1 MAFVGYAR
9 VSTDEQNLDLQ
20 RNALQ
25 DARCD
30 LVFEDDGYS
39 AIDTHRPGFALALDA
54 LNTGDVL
61 VVWKMDRA
69 FRSLKNALDTLE
81 VFEAKGFELRCL
93 TEPIDT
99 TTPFGKFVYQIRN
112 VFAELERNIIR
123 ERTIAGME
131 AARARGVT
139 IGRPRKL
146 SEYQVSHAQRV
157 LSENRSANVQTIA
170 DELGVA
176 PVTLLRSLKRYK
188 AVTPELVSD

>member
-1 MAFVGYAR
+1 MALIGYAR
-9 VSTDEQNLDLQ
+9 VSTDEQNLDMQ
-20 RNALQ
+20 RTALKEAQ
-25 DARCD
+25 CDAI
-30 LVFEDDGYS
+30 FEDDGYS
-39 AIDTHRPGFALALDA
+39 AIDTNRPGFACALDA

-123 ERTIAGME
+123 ERTIAGMN
-131 AARARGVT
+131 AARARGVK

-146 SEYQVSHAQRV
+146 SPVDVVMACEMLQTNPKKDRALVAQEFGVSVATLMRSV
-157 LSENRSANVQTIA
+157 NRRNLESKL
-170 DELGVA
+170 LGA
-176 PVTLLRSLKRYK
+176 G
-188 AVTPELVSD
+188 